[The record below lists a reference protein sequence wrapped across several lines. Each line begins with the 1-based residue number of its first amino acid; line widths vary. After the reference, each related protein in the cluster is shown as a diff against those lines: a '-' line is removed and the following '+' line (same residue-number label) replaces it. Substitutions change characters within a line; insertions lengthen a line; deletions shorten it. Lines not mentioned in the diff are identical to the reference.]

1 MSTRTKRVEVWALA
15 DQYGFLLAHGNPN
28 AERQDGGEPPCPPYH
43 VVSFLYESDF
53 FWNHIVWARRKW
65 ELDETG
71 ACRVWNRWI
80 RRCYDSEDGKVY
92 LVRPVKLR
100 VTVEIE
106 EKGAKA

>member
-1 MSTRTKRVEVWALA
+1 MSTRTKSVEVWALA

-71 ACRVWNRWI
+71 RGGCGTAGSAAVMTARTA
-80 RRCYDSEDGKVY
+80 RCAWYA
-92 LVRPVKLR
+92 R
-100 VTVEIE
+100 
-106 EKGAKA
+106 